1 MGIFRGI
8 FSVINNRKRLSRI
21 AAKIKQNEPLSL
33 DEFNLLHSELVRN
46 IGLVR
51 TLLQAMGYEEKVAE
65 ELRGMTFER
74 MTMAQTL
81 FLNIQRNEGVDVEL
95 LQSMKKD
102 EPALTKLM
110 LRIIEQGNP
119 LTAAERTSLQKLGG
133 TVPRTKLRL

>member
-51 TLLQAMGYEEKVAE
+51 TLLQAMGYEKKVAE

>member
-8 FSVINNRKRLSRI
+8 FSVIKNRKRLSRI

-46 IGLVR
+46 FGLVR

-74 MTMAQTL
+74 MTRAQTL